1 MGFSTVKSS
10 SAKRI
15 ALFQESSGYG
25 DILIYK
31 KEVNAEFTGE
41 SFKILGL
48 YNILKR
54 FLLRIV

>member
-1 MGFSTVKSS
+1 LGYSTVKSS

-31 KEVNAEFTGE
+31 KEVNAEFTNPMGE
-41 SFKILGL
+41 FKNFGS
-48 YNILKR
+48 
-54 FLLRIV
+54 V